1 MVAVKTQVVL
11 AAVVVAVQALQAQMV
26 ARTLVAMVEQA
37 KRTTSLGSMSHT
49 PAVAAVA
56 VIATR
61 LELAEL
67 VAVEM
72 EAVGETKP
80 QRKVLTA

>member
-37 KRTTSLGSMSHT
+37 KRTTSLGPMSHT
-49 PAVAAVA
+49 PVVVAVAA
-56 VIATR
+56 IAIQ

-67 VAVEM
+67 AAAEM
-72 EAVGETKP
+72 EAVGETKS
-80 QRKVLTA
+80 QRKVLMV